1 MGGFDFSLIQEDKER
16 DRKKKLQLRFF
27 LKICSV
33 ITNVL
38 IHLVP
43 YFSVLS
49 KRAKLCVK
57 FASANFTVSFGVLWI
72 LYIQYLG
79 EIMAL
84 SVQKILYRTNMKKNQ
99 FGCKYVR
106 TFSKQKLNDGL

>member
-79 EIMAL
+79 EIMAC
-84 SVQKILYRTNMKKNQ
+84 SSENFVQDKHEKNQ